1 MTIWPRRFSSETKS
15 EDDGVAALR
24 RGRAMKSQ
32 PKSARPHRGD
42 PIFGRLR
49 RCFSLTM
56 RRHCIARRA
65 SQPSQTWGLQ
75 MVTLF
80 LSGP

>member
-1 MTIWPRRFSSETKS
+1 
-15 EDDGVAALR
+15 
-24 RGRAMKSQ
+24 MKSQ

-65 SQPSQTWGLQ
+65 SQPPQTWGLQ

-80 LSGP
+80 LSGPKATQSIIHESATSDIRVAAS

>member
-1 MTIWPRRFSSETKS
+1 
-15 EDDGVAALR
+15 
-24 RGRAMKSQ
+24 MKSQ
-32 PKSARPHRGD
+32 PKIARPHRGD

-56 RRHCIARRA
+56 RWHCIARRA
-65 SQPSQTWGLQ
+65 LQPPQIWGLQ

-80 LSGP
+80 LAGP